1 MGYGDYYP
9 RTTPGRI
16 VVFLCSIVGV
26 VVVSLVVV
34 SIINRFTMSDL
45 ESKAYTVINKIELKK
60 KMKEKASKIIS
71 KLCRL
76 HLKVKNN
83 EEINL
88 NQVYELNN
96 INK

>member
-1 MGYGDYYP
+1 VGYGDYYP